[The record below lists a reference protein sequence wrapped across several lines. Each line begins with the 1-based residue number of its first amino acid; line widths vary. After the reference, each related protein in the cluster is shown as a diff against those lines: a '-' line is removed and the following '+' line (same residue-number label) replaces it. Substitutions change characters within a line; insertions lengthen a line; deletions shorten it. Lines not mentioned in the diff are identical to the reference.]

1 MDLIILSPIL
11 GGIIRNLSGWVENA
25 LKDGKISSYEWG
37 QLLATTIQVA
47 VIGYSAVMLGA
58 DPLVGAGA
66 GILGSMAIST
76 VKKVGSSEVKV
87 V

>member
-11 GGIIRNLSGWVENA
+11 GGIIRNLSGWIEGA

-87 V
+87 

>member
-1 MDLIILSPIL
+1 MDYLIFTPIL
-11 GGIIRNLSGWVENA
+11 AGVIRNLAGWIEGA

-87 V
+87 